1 MKLIY
6 EKLTFDKLF
15 RLSTPERVTRSLT
28 VRGPPLEIDSYQDA
42 VYYAFNFKSN
52 PSTTGLRWRGYIKF
66 IKPKSGRDTPL
77 QHVECVVDC
86 SCPDYKYR
94 FAWANKQR
102 GSSLVGPQS
111 LNQAWNRA
119 PRKTNPKGKPGLCKH
134 ILATRQYIYGLLA
147 AFPSDKPDTADK
159 LNKLT
164 KFAQKRWTDFPGQ
177 MRAAKER
184 EAEIRRRQALRN
196 VVGPVLPI
204 QAVPTERPANIAGR
218 TEVPEPE
225 ETTAPFAALQP
236 PPLPKPTSRK
246 AAAPAKPP
254 VPPKPAA
261 KLKPAPRSKPL
272 PHGAYALP
280 DDAERQDF
288 KNYLVERVVNA
299 NGDSMSTTLNEAIKL
314 VEEMEADELTAAPA
328 ATGLDDPVDSAME
341 PSEPPVSDSA
351 VGADTEEDTALGLLR
366 QMRDFLAQLA
376 TALAPEETPEAPE
389 GDGDGAPGAM
399 GAMPPEPPADEAEE
413 DEEEEDEDELPER
426 RPVEA

>member
-1 MKLIY
+1 MRLFIAERLSY
-6 EKLTFDKLF
+6 DKLF
-15 RLSTPERVTRSLT
+15 RISDPKRVTRSLT

-42 VYYAFNFKSN
+42 VYYAFNFKSH
-52 PSTTGLRWRGYIKF
+52 PSTTGLRWRGYVKF
-66 IKPKSGRDTPL
+66 IKPKTGRDTPL
-77 QHVECVVDC
+77 QHVDCVVDC
-86 SCPDYKYR
+86 SCPDYRYR
-94 FAWANKQR
+94 WAWANKQR
-102 GSSLVGPQS
+102 GSSQVGPQS

-134 ILATRQYIYGLLA
+134 ILAARQYIYGLLA

-184 EAEIRRRQALRN
+184 DAETRRRQALRN

-204 QAVPTERPANIAGR
+204 QAVPADRPTSVAGR
-218 TEVPEPE
+218 TQVPEPE
-225 ETTAPFAALQP
+225 KSTAAFTALQP
-236 PPLPKPTSRK
+236 PPLPKPISGK
-246 AAAPAKPP
+246 PAKPAKP
-254 VPPKPAA
+254 TVPPKPAA
-261 KLKPAPRSKPL
+261 KIKPAPRTKPW

-280 DDAERQDF
+280 DDANNQDF
-288 KNYLVERVVNA
+288 KNYLMECVVNA

-328 ATGLDDPVDSAME
+328 AAALDDPVDSAME

-389 GDGDGAPGAM
+389 GEEVPGGE
-399 GAMPPEPPADEAEE
+399 GAMPPEPPADEKEEDE
-413 DEEEEDEDELPER
+413 DEEEELPDR
-426 RPVEA
+426 RPVEK